1 MSEQA
6 DEGCQQLKSVKELEG
21 GVSHMLRLNMRR
33 ADSSLMRWVSRKGDC
48 TSAITLN
55 TAMALPSV
63 ISLP

>member
-1 MSEQA
+1 MSEQG

-21 GVSHMLRLNMRR
+21 GVSRLLMLCMRG
-33 ADSSLMRWVSRKGDC
+33 ADSSLMRWDSRKEDC

-55 TAMALPSV
+55 TAMVLPFV